1 MGTPTKWGQEIPV
14 NTTTQSTQDQP
25 KIEALANG
33 RFVAAWRDISA
44 TGGDTS
50 GQAVRAQMFNAD
62 GSKFGSE
69 FVVNTVT
76 ANDQSEPDII
86 ALSDGRYL
94 ITWKA
99 FYAAGTGPLDTSQ
112 SAIAAQ
118 LFDANGGRV
127 GGEFLVNTT
136 TFAAQNTPAG
146 AAFANGRFVLSWIDF
161 SGTGDT
167 APGGIR
173 AQLFEA
179 NGSKFGAEFLVN
191 STTVGN
197 QVYPSVA
204 VLADGN
210 FVAAWTDG
218 SHVAPDTSSFA
229 IRARIFN
236 SVGIPYGPDFVV
248 NTTTQGEQLS
258 PNVVALTGGRFVVTW
273 SDFSKTGADTA
284 GYAVRAQVFNSDGS
298 RSGSEFLVNTT
309 TENDEL
315 LGVFAPLPDGRFVA
329 AWLEVAGGH
338 GVVKAQVFN
347 YNGSKSGDEFTAGTG
362 DSVYLSTPSIS
373 TLPDGRFVV
382 TFNMDT
388 DGSSAGINAQIIDP
402 REGQVYLTGT
412 ALDDQYVG
420 TRFDDVLQGAAG
432 VDRHW
437 GENGNDTLV
446 GGPSGDIL
454 NGGPGHDTASYANSA
469 AGVLVDLSDSS
480 QNAGGDAKG
489 DVLVNVENVLG
500 SIYVDVLRGD
510 GNDNALSGLGGHDV
524 LKGGGGNDLLVG
536 GFGDDGLDGGDGDDT
551 AAYTQDFDRYWI
563 VEDAT
568 GKYLNVF
575 GPEGNDELKGVEHLQ
590 FNDGRIDLADGNALF
605 DPLYYMQ
612 QSPDVYRA
620 GVDAFAHFNVHGWR
634 EGRDPNRY
642 FDSSGYLAVNKDV
655 ASTGGNPLDHYHQ
668 TGWREGRDPSAW
680 FDTGIYLARNPDIA
694 AAGIDPLEHFLAFG
708 RAEGRKAHAAIGPT
722 IVGGFDAQYYLLQN
736 TDVAAAGVDPLA
748 HFELFGWR
756 EGRNPNAWFDTIGYL
771 AHYADVAA
779 AGINPLEHYRIFGWQ
794 EGRDPSYQFDTQKYL
809 VGNPDVDAAHVDPLE
824 HFLLFGAIEGRAANA
839 GGWL

>member
-62 GSKFGSE
+62 GSKFGGE

-161 SGTGDT
+161 SATGDT

-229 IRARIFN
+229 IWARIFN

-248 NTTTQGEQLS
+248 NTTTQVSSFPPTSSPSRAAALS
-258 PNVVALTGGRFVVTW
+258 WPGRISVRPAPIRRATRCVPRCSIPMAVAPGPSSSSTRRRRTTNSWGSLLPCPTVASSRRGWKW
-273 SDFSKTGADTA
+273 S
-284 GYAVRAQVFNSDGS
+284 
-298 RSGSEFLVNTT
+298 
-309 TENDEL
+309 
-315 LGVFAPLPDGRFVA
+315 
-329 AWLEVAGGH
+329 
-338 GVVKAQVFN
+338 
-347 YNGSKSGDEFTAGTG
+347 AGT
-362 DSVYLSTPSIS
+362 
-373 TLPDGRFVV
+373 
-382 TFNMDT
+382 
-388 DGSSAGINAQIIDP
+388 
-402 REGQVYLTGT
+402 
-412 ALDDQYVG
+412 
-420 TRFDDVLQGAAG
+420 
-432 VDRHW
+432 
-437 GENGNDTLV
+437 
-446 GGPSGDIL
+446 
-454 NGGPGHDTASYANSA
+454 
-469 AGVLVDLSDSS
+469 
-480 QNAGGDAKG
+480 
-489 DVLVNVENVLG
+489 
-500 SIYVDVLRGD
+500 
-510 GNDNALSGLGGHDV
+510 
-524 LKGGGGNDLLVG
+524 
-536 GFGDDGLDGGDGDDT
+536 
-551 AAYTQDFDRYWI
+551 
-563 VEDAT
+563 
-568 GKYLNVF
+568 
-575 GPEGNDELKGVEHLQ
+575 
-590 FNDGRIDLADGNALF
+590 
-605 DPLYYMQ
+605 
-612 QSPDVYRA
+612 
-620 GVDAFAHFNVHGWR
+620 
-634 EGRDPNRY
+634 
-642 FDSSGYLAVNKDV
+642 
-655 ASTGGNPLDHYHQ
+655 
-668 TGWREGRDPSAW
+668 AW
-680 FDTGIYLARNPDIA
+680 
-694 AAGIDPLEHFLAFG
+694 
-708 RAEGRKAHAAIGPT
+708 
-722 IVGGFDAQYYLLQN
+722 
-736 TDVAAAGVDPLA
+736 
-748 HFELFGWR
+748 
-756 EGRNPNAWFDTIGYL
+756 
-771 AHYADVAA
+771 
-779 AGINPLEHYRIFGWQ
+779 
-794 EGRDPSYQFDTQKYL
+794 
-809 VGNPDVDAAHVDPLE
+809 
-824 HFLLFGAIEGRAANA
+824 
-839 GGWL
+839 